1 MQKEDIHFAG
11 DGRCP
16 QLSVGPIDPKPGPIL
31 PKDEADALKEVIISE
46 PQQANN
52 IEAIIKIKI

>member
-31 PKDEADALKEVIISE
+31 PKDEAAAVKEVIISE
-46 PQQANN
+46 PKQANK
-52 IEAIIKIKI
+52 IDATTKIKI